1 MKKLTVKKKLKIN
14 GKKIIKADYL
24 ENKAIQNENLL
35 SINGGVKHNIS
46 LGKKV
51 SNLLINSIHTKL
63 TIIDSMGNN

>member
-1 MKKLTVKKKLKIN
+1 MK
-14 GKKIIKADYL
+14 IKADYL

-35 SINGGVKHNIS
+35 RINGGVKNNIS

-63 TIIDSMGNN
+63 TIIDSMGNK